1 MMQTT
6 TSLSPEEIRLA
17 KENLEIFARQLGK
30 KVITGRIG
38 EKGKES
44 VFRLPETT
52 VRLVV
57 DLLSETSRGNP
68 VAIMPLK
75 TEFSTQQA
83 ANFLN
88 VSRPFFVNLL
98 EKGEIPF
105 RKVGSHRR
113 VRFDDL
119 MRYKKKTDKRS
130 LEALD
135 ELVTQAQD
143 LGMGY

>member
-38 EKGKES
+38 EKGKEC

-75 TEFSTQQA
+75 TEFTTQQA

-119 MRYKKKTDKRS
+119 IRYKKKTDKRS

>member
-38 EKGKES
+38 EKGKEC

-119 MRYKKKTDKRS
+119 IRYKKKTDKRS

>member
-1 MMQTT
+1 MQTT

-105 RKVGSHRR
+105 RKV
-113 VRFDDL
+113 
-119 MRYKKKTDKRS
+119 
-130 LEALD
+130 
-135 ELVTQAQD
+135 
-143 LGMGY
+143 

>member
-38 EKGKES
+38 ERGKEC

>member
-1 MMQTT
+1 
-6 TSLSPEEIRLA
+6 
-17 KENLEIFARQLGK
+17 
-30 KVITGRIG
+30 VITGRIG

>member
-1 MMQTT
+1 MQTT

-38 EKGKES
+38 EKGKEC

-119 MRYKKKTDKRS
+119 IRYKKKTDKRS